1 MTYRFSAN
9 DQFNYEI
16 LLALG
21 SAWRQG
27 ADVGEVL
34 STAAILTADGAD
46 AHGNG
51 SGDGESEGE
60 AWVRAWGGLGRTVRE
75 RAEMCAAQG
84 RAVSARDAYLRAAG
98 YFGMALVA
106 VDACP
111 DPEARLR
118 ELFAEHRTCFGRF
131 AAAGDPPAE
140 RVTIPYEDRTLPGHL
155 FGPPD
160 RTGALPTVIV
170 NNGSDGPISA
180 AWTLL
185 GAPAVDRGYRALL
198 FDGPGQQSLLFEH
211 GVTFRPDWEEVIT
224 PVVDFLTARADVDA
238 ERLVLAG
245 ISQAGYWVPRALAF
259 EHRIAAAVAD
269 PGVVD
274 VVASWWPHLGPD
286 LRALWESGDRESFDR
301 ILCDAMAESPGL
313 AAMWRWRAKPYGIES
328 PFDLLTEVSRYT
340 VLPVAHRI
348 TTPLLITDPEGE
360 HFWPGASARL
370 YDALPG
376 PKELIRF
383 TEAEGAHLHCEP
395 LGRARFEQRVFD
407 WLDEQ
412 LGVDSGDA
420 LEKERKMS

>member
-21 SAWRQG
+21 SAWRRG

-34 STAAILTADGAD
+34 STAATLTADAD
-46 AHGNG
+46 DGNG
-51 SGDGESEGE
+51 DENGDGASEGE
-60 AWVRAWGGLGRTVRE
+60 AWVRAWGGLGRTVRA
-75 RAEMCAAQG
+75 RAEKCAAQG
-84 RAVSARDAYLRAAG
+84 RAVSARDGYLRAAG
-98 YFGMALVA
+98 YLGMALAA

-140 RVTIPYEDRTLPGHL
+140 PVTIPYEDRTLPGYL

-211 GVTFRPDWEEVIT
+211 GVPFRPDWEKVIT

-269 PGVVD
+269 PGVVE
-274 VVASWWPHLGPD
+274 VAASWWPHLGPE
-286 LRALWESGDRESFDR
+286 LRALWESGDRETFDR
-301 ILCDAMAESPGL
+301 LLHEAMAESPTLG
-313 AAMWRWRAKPYGIES
+313 AMWRWRAKPYGIES

-370 YDALPG
+370 HEALPG
-376 PKELIRF
+376 PGELIRF

-407 WLDEQ
+407 WLDER
-412 LGVDSGDA
+412 LGIGSGDA

>member
-1 MTYRFSAN
+1 MAYRFSAN

-21 SAWRQG
+21 SAWRRG

-34 STAAILTADGAD
+34 ATAATLTRSDGQ
-46 AHGNG
+46 
-51 SGDGESEGE
+51 S
-60 AWVRAWGGLGRTVRE
+60 WVRAWGGLGRTVRA
-75 RAEMCAAQG
+75 RAEECAARG

-118 ELFAEHRTCFGRF
+118 ELFAEHRTCFDRF
-131 AAAGDPPAE
+131 AAAGEPPAE
-140 RVTIPYEDRTLPGHL
+140 RVAIPYEDRTLPGYL

-170 NNGSDGPISA
+170 NNGSDGPVSA

-185 GAPAVDRGYRALL
+185 GAPAVERGYRALL

-211 GVTFRPDWEEVIT
+211 GVTFRPDWERVIT

-238 ERLVLAG
+238 GRLVLAG

-269 PGVVD
+269 PGVVE
-274 VVASWWPHLGPD
+274 VVASWWPQLGPD

-301 ILCDAMAESPGL
+301 ILGEAMAEFPEL
-313 AAMWRWRAKPYGIES
+313 AARWRWRAKPYGITS

-370 YDALPG
+370 HDALPG

-383 TEAEGAHLHCEP
+383 TAAEGAHLHCEP
-395 LGRARFEQRVFD
+395 MGRARFEQRVFD
-407 WLDEQ
+407 WLDAR
-412 LGVDSGDA
+412 LGLDPGAAAPGRVRA
-420 LEKERKMS
+420 LEKERKIS